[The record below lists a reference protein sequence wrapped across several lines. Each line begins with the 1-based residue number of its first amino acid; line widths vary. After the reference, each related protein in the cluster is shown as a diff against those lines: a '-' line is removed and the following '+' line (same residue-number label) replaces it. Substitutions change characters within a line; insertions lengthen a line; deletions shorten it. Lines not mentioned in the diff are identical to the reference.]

1 MSTSIHKY
9 ISINQQNNNKMIDN
23 CANIEELTLDEIKNE
38 IIYERNWYKMFSKLN
53 QLIMKY
59 TDQIALLNKN
69 KGNVFGS
76 IKSIQKKGEEYRK
89 LNNSFL
95 NYSIKLV
102 LLKERKQNAVNL
114 MKLIINH
121 IDQETPNDYEMSND
135 YEMLNYFEI
144 EELF

>member
-1 MSTSIHKY
+1 
-9 ISINQQNNNKMIDN
+9 MIDN
-23 CANIEELTLDEIKNE
+23 CANIEELTLDEIKHE
-38 IIYERNWYKMFSKLN
+38 IINERNWYKMFSKLN
-53 QLIMKY
+53 QLIIKY
-59 TDQIALLNKN
+59 TDQIILLNKN
-69 KGNVFGS
+69 KGYVFDS

-102 LLKERKQNAVNL
+102 LLKERKQNAINL

-121 IDQETPNDYEMSND
+121 IDRETLDDQETSYDQ
-135 YEMLNYFEI
+135 EI